1 MLPSRQCD
9 VGSIRSQS
17 ALLRTLARVENEGY
31 REVSSGLEASRRAS
45 KKWIVV
51 RKVVGGSAT
60 REAAAA
66 VAMNTSEEQ
75 TRATSW
81 VPCQWGG
88 FVVEPRVGQYLDSSS
103 RPKMTKPSSFLPLH
117 D

>member
-9 VGSIRSQS
+9 VGNIRSQS
-17 ALLRTLARVENEGY
+17 ALIRTLARVENEGY

-45 KKWIVV
+45 QKWIVV

-66 VAMNTSEEQ
+66 VAMNTSEDRGARQ
-75 TRATSW
+75 
-81 VPCQWGG
+81 
-88 FVVEPRVGQYLDSSS
+88 VGSLASGVDLLSS
-103 RPKMTKPSSFLPLH
+103 RVWDSVWIPVAGLK
-117 D
+117 